1 MTYVWT
7 ERQEPS
13 IKYERDSRSPF
24 DVDYAR
30 VVHSTSF
37 RRLQGKTQIHNIG
50 AGDFYRTRLTHS
62 LEVAQIAGGVTQ
74 HLETANRDHPAHPYL
89 PPKSLIQTAGFGHDL
104 GHPPFGHGGET
115 ALNYCMRAAG
125 GFEGNG
131 QTLRLLSK
139 LEHFSVSHGSNLTR
153 RALLALLKYPVA
165 YGAVVNPA
173 IVPRLADDQLDQ
185 VACHPPKCFLDTEA
199 NVVDWILGPL
209 NARDRDI
216 FQSFAIAPAMHGKPE
231 HKSFDCS
238 IMDIADDIAYGVHD
252 LEDAI
257 SLGLIKEKHFRD
269 YISIADCGI
278 FLNGA
283 REGEKIIKHSSA
295 YDVFASS
302 LFGSDNDRK
311 RAIGHLVNHLITHIG
326 IATIEMLNDPLIR
339 YRAVMGAPQARVLEK
354 LKKLVW
360 DIVICSPAVQETERQ
375 GQHMV
380 LAVFGALQSQ
390 PKFLPEEHHA
400 NYLRS
405 GRDSRIIC
413 DYVAGMTDDFLRKAY
428 SHLIRS

>member
-1 MTYVWT
+1 MTDVWT

-13 IKYERDSRSPF
+13 IRYERDSRSPF

-62 LEVAQIAGGVTQ
+62 LEVAQVASGVTQ

-165 YGAVVNPA
+165 YSATVNPA
-173 IVPRLADDQLDQ
+173 IVPRLAEDGLDQ
-185 VACHPPKCFLDTEA
+185 AACHPPKCFLDTEA

-209 NARDRDI
+209 SARDRDI
-216 FQSFAIAPAMHGKPE
+216 FQSFVIAPAMHGKPG

-269 YISIADCGI
+269 YISAADCGV
-278 FLNGA
+278 FLNGV
-283 REGEKIIKHSSA
+283 REDEKVIKQSSA
-295 YDVFASS
+295 HDVFVSS

-311 RAIGHLVNHLITHIG
+311 RAIGHLVNHLITHIS
-326 IATIEMLNDPLIR
+326 IATVETLHEPLIR
-339 YRAVMGAPQARVLEK
+339 YRAVMGSPQARVLEK

-360 DIVICSPAVQETERQ
+360 DIVICSPAVQEAERQ

-380 LAVFGALQSQ
+380 LAVFGALRSQ

-405 GRDSRIIC
+405 GSDLRIIC
-413 DYVAGMTDDFLRKAY
+413 DYVAGMTDDFLRKTY